1 MFAYANDTQILP
13 VFNVHDLNPEHV
25 RVESSSCCLPRELAM
40 DHLEKLWLG
49 GDFPTFFFVCRN
61 FLSGLLAP
69 PPPIAFPM
77 VRPLLSFVDLS

>member
-40 DHLEKLWLG
+40 DHLEKLWQG
-49 GDFPTFFFVCRN
+49 GGVSNIFFRMQE
-61 FLSGLLAP
+61 LSFWATRP
-69 PPPIAFPM
+69 PPHNLSYGPSLIEFC
-77 VRPLLSFVDLS
+77 RP

>member
-40 DHLEKLWLG
+40 DHLEKLWQG
-49 GDFPTFFFVCRN
+49 GGGFQYFFSYAGTFF
-61 FLSGLLAP
+61 LGHSP
-69 PPPIAFPM
+69 PPPP
-77 VRPLLSFVDLS
+77 